1 MNASEAAGRLRALA
15 DTLDGYLVSTLLEIP
30 PGAKWDAVAKP
41 EQWAVA
47 ETVRDDHCEYRV
59 IVEER
64 GSDGR
69 RLWRRWQ
76 SIVTE
81 CGEHLSLFDGSP
93 LASAVVL
100 AHRAV
105 AAERS
110 PLLASPPNVVRQF
123 VLTGIGPAG
132 YVLHTDRCGDAP
144 PEIAAK
150 SVVANL
156 ADATA
161 AALDKL
167 VEPPTEEPPQRD
179 DDKRHVLLTEA
190 DEAVLAVANSADMSI
205 DQKMRRIAVITPDA
219 VHWESRRWGELFDVT
234 PGRIRQQTIW
244 IEWRAREKKSD

>member
-1 MNASEAAGRLRALA
+1 MDAAERLRTLA

-41 EQWAVA
+41 GQWAMA
-47 ETVRDDHCEYRV
+47 ETVRDDHGEYRV
-59 IVEER
+59 FVEER
-64 GSDGR
+64 GPDGR
-69 RLWRRWQ
+69 RLWRSWH

-81 CGEHLSLFDGSP
+81 CGERLTTIPGKP
-93 LASAVVL
+93 LLSAVLL

-105 AAERS
+105 AAKRS
-110 PLLASPPNVVRQF
+110 PLLTAPPNVVRQF

-132 YVLHTDRCGDAP
+132 YVLHTDRCGDGP

-150 SVVANL
+150 SVVTGLVN
-156 ADATA
+156 ATA

-167 VEPPTEEPPQRD
+167 VEPPTEEPPQRG

-205 DQKMRRIAVITPDA
+205 DQKMRRIAVVKTDA
-219 VHWESRRWGELFDVT
+219 TTWNSTQWADLFRLSDS
-234 PGRIRQQTIW
+234 RIRQTSTW
-244 IEWRAREKKSD
+244 KAWRAAERKSD